1 MILTDSEKIL
11 VALGALIII
20 LAIIVNTIRD
30 YKRMSIEADKKV
42 RQKIKDE
49 EYARNLKKIIDKK
62 YKELEKIL

>member
-49 EYARNLKKIIDKK
+49 EC
-62 YKELEKIL
+62 